1 MRFVQDNMNDKA
13 MMTISAVERDTGL
26 GKDTLRV
33 WERRYAFPQPIRDA
47 KGERLYTPEQV
58 ERLRL
63 IKRLMDQGHRPG
75 KLFAVGEEE
84 LLQLA
89 GAQAQAAVS
98 ISPES
103 GEGQAVARDTPIAGQ
118 IIDLLRAHEVT
129 SLRQALNQTMMRQ
142 GLQRFV
148 LDTVTVLN
156 QSVGDA
162 WMRGELQVFEEH
174 LYSEQMSALLR
185 QAIASLPIR
194 ADSRPRILL
203 TTAPEERHVL
213 GLLMAEVL
221 FALEGATCI
230 SLGTQT
236 PLFDIRQAAEAHRA
250 DVVALSFSS
259 AFPTRLTTP
268 LLKQLR
274 ELLPPAVELWAGG
287 AGTEKLSAIEG
298 VLLLPT
304 LAHALAALQA
314 NKDGHLQA

>member
-1 MRFVQDNMNDKA
+1 MNNEA

-47 KGERLYTPEQV
+47 KGERLYAPEQV

-75 KLFAVGEEE
+75 KLFSASEED
-84 LLQLA
+84 LLQIAAAHSPATAVEDAESGGDPTLA
-89 GAQAQAAVS
+89 GNTSNPV
-98 ISPES
+98 
-103 GEGQAVARDTPIAGQ
+103 AGQ
-118 IIDLLRAHEVT
+118 IIDLLRAHDVPG
-129 SLRQALNQTMMRQ
+129 LRQALSQAMMRQ
-142 GLQRFV
+142 GLQHFV
-148 LDTVTVLN
+148 LDTVTALN
-156 QSVGDA
+156 QSVGNA
-162 WMRGELQVFEEH
+162 WMSGGLQVFEEH

-185 QAIASLPIR
+185 QAIASLP
-194 ADSRPRILL
+194 ASANGRPRILL

-213 GLLMAEVL
+213 GLLMAEAL
-221 FALEGATCI
+221 LALEGATCI

-259 AFPTRLTTP
+259 AFPARLTIP
-268 LLKQLR
+268 LLRQLR

-287 AGTEKLSAIEG
+287 SGTEKLPATEG
-298 VLLLPT
+298 VLLLPSLT
-304 LAHALAALQA
+304 HALAALQA

>member
-1 MRFVQDNMNDKA
+1 
-13 MMTISAVERDTGL
+13 MMTISAVERDTGI

-33 WERRYAFPQPIRDA
+33 WERRYAFPQPERDA

-75 KLFAVGEEE
+75 KLFAVSEED

-89 GAQAQAAVS
+89 AAHAPTPAPGDSEGDDAQTLAKDAPA
-98 ISPES
+98 
-103 GEGQAVARDTPIAGQ
+103 PIAGQ
-118 IIDLLRAHEVT
+118 IIDLLRAHDVPG
-129 SLRQALNQTMMRQ
+129 LRQALNQAMMRQ
-142 GLQRFV
+142 GLQHFV
-148 LDTVTVLN
+148 LDTVTTLN

-174 LYSEQMSALLR
+174 LYSEQISALLR
-185 QAIASLPIR
+185 QAIASLPTR
-194 ADSRPRILL
+194 TDSRPRVLL

-213 GLLMAEVL
+213 GLLMAEAL
-221 FALEGATCI
+221 LALEGATCI

-259 AFPTRLTTP
+259 AFPSRLTPP
-268 LLKQLR
+268 LLRQLR
-274 ELLPPAVELWAGG
+274 ELLPPSVELWAGG
-287 AGTEKLSAIEG
+287 AGTERLPAIEG
-298 VLLLPT
+298 VLLLPS

-314 NKDGHLQA
+314 NRNGHLQH

>member
-1 MRFVQDNMNDKA
+1 MNNQA

-75 KLFAVGEEE
+75 KLLAVSEED

-89 GAQAQAAVS
+89 ATH
-98 ISPES
+98 SPTASVEGSES
-103 GEGQAVARDTPIAGQ
+103 GDDQALAGNMSSPIAGQ
-118 IIDLLRAHEVT
+118 IIDLLRAHDVPG
-129 SLRQALNQTMMRQ
+129 LRQALNQAMMRQ
-142 GLQRFV
+142 GLQHFV
-148 LDTVTVLN
+148 LDTVTALN

-185 QAIASLPIR
+185 QAIASLPAS

-213 GLLMAEVL
+213 GLLMAEAL
-221 FALEGATCI
+221 LALEGATCI

-259 AFPTRLTTP
+259 AFPTRLTIP
-268 LLKQLR
+268 LLRQLR
-274 ELLPPAVELWAGG
+274 ELLPPTVELWAGG
-287 AGTEKLSAIEG
+287 GGTEKLPAIDG
-298 VLLLPT
+298 VRLLPS